1 MIKLINQQKKIKL
14 SIKSSDK
21 FIKVYLN
28 ETLFLNQKI
37 LISNN
42 KFLNNKVYTLFYIFK
57 VMYRFGLSS
66 PISKK
71 YGYNK

>member
-1 MIKLINQQKKIKL
+1 VNKNIKCKNNL

-21 FIKVYLN
+21 YIKVYLN
-28 ETLFLNQKI
+28 GNLFLNQKI

-57 VMYRFGLSS
+57 VMYRFGLSG

-71 YGYNK
+71 YGYK

>member
-1 MIKLINQQKKIKL
+1 MKKKIKL

-21 FIKVYLN
+21 YIKVYLN
-28 ETLFLNQKI
+28 DDLFLNQKI

-42 KFLNNKVYTLFYIFK
+42 KFLNNKVYTLFYIYK
-57 VMYRFGLSS
+57 IMYRFGLSS

-71 YGYNK
+71 FGYK